1 MRRSKMDEISAKN
14 YELFSLIN
22 LVFLTLS
29 ATLFMMIRAFW
40 KVLAATTLR
49 IEQFRHR
56 KVVESKWKE
65 C

>member
-29 ATLFMMIRAFW
+29 ATLFMMVRAFW
-40 KVLAATTLR
+40 KVLAATTLG